1 MQAAGDGSLEFEF
14 VQAGA
19 VTQGHFRKFATE
31 LQYDEDQLAAS
42 KLKVTVQIGSLD
54 TQDKDRD
61 QTLASNELFDTDK
74 FPTAQYSATGL
85 EKRGAGL
92 EAVGKLTLHGVTRDV
107 RVPLTIRTT
116 KSGVEISGETTIR
129 RLEFGVGQGD
139 WKSTEWVD
147 DDVKLRYRVPL
158 TRSEV
163 ANARFWF
170 HAASLDGSDAR
181 RRGAVVLPGAG
192 PVIPAGGRRASP
204 SRFLPCSRWNPGCS
218 PGSCAGAVRNC
229 RSPTKACC
237 GGWRAATPNM
247 CWNEL
252 REVSIVITQ
261 GVNLTEEYFY
271 VLAGTGTSGVLVGQR
286 LPWHDL
292 VAHLNKLPGFDHRG
306 IANAMTSPV
315 NQRFT
320 LSCGA
325 AGRRGQ
331 RDQHRS
337 HRAQRTAANA
347 PALIRPARRPERAAI
362 LAVNMTSAFTPWNCR
377 STSGRTRD
385 RPRRDC

>member
-147 DDVKLRYRVPL
+147 DDETPVPGAAHPI
-158 TRSEV
+158 EV

-181 RRGAVVLPGAG
+181 RRGAVVLPGLDRLYQLVDAG
-192 PVIPAGGRRASP
+192 HRHHAFCR
-204 SRFLPCSRWNPGCS
+204 
-218 PGSCAGAVRNC
+218 VR
-229 RSPTKACC
+229 
-237 GGWRAATPNM
+237 
-247 CWNEL
+247 
-252 REVSIVITQ
+252 
-261 GVNLTEEYFY
+261 
-271 VLAGTGTSGVLVGQR
+271 AGTLA
-286 LPWHDL
+286 
-292 VAHLNKLPGFDHRG
+292 AHL
-306 IANAMTSPV
+306 AV
-315 NQRFT
+315 
-320 LSCGA
+320 
-325 AGRRGQ
+325 
-331 RDQHRS
+331 
-337 HRAQRTAANA
+337 A
-347 PALIRPARRPERAAI
+347 PAR
-362 LAVNMTSAFTPWNCR
+362 
-377 STSGRTRD
+377 
-385 RPRRDC
+385 